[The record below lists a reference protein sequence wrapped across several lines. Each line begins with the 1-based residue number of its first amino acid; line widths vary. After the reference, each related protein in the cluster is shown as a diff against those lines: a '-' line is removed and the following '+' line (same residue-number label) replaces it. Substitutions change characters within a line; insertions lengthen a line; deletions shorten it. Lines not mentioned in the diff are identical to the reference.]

1 MKIIFLKEFSKDL
14 DGLSLKSVKL
24 SLKRVI
30 EKMEAADTL
39 SKIPNTKKLQGHKTA
54 YRTRIGDYRLGFFFE
69 DGMIFLARFVNRK
82 DIYKLFP

>member
-1 MKIIFLKEFSKDL
+1 MKVVFLKEFSKDL
-14 DGLSLKSVKL
+14 DGISLKSVKL

-30 EKMEAADTL
+30 EKMEIADAL
-39 SKIPNTKKLQGHKTA
+39 SKVPNTKKIHGHKSA

-69 DGMIFLARFVNRK
+69 DEMIFLARFVHRK